1 MTTQVF
7 ADPGSGAIFYI
18 PETGQPD
25 PTPYWNGFLLIG
37 AATTRMEIIHHE
49 NAPNS
54 KFMVFY
60 GENDETLA
68 IQMPEPVHI
77 NGTPKEEV
85 LLGLRTVLPEEEIS
99 DLMTQLSEGMRR
111 VEASDFTD
119 HSNN

>member
-1 MTTQVF
+1 
-7 ADPGSGAIFYI
+7 
-18 PETGQPD
+18 
-25 PTPYWNGFLLIG
+25 
-37 AATTRMEIIHHE
+37 MEIIHHE